1 MFLFI
6 NYLQFM
12 FCIHCIPRIEM
23 LPSVY
28 FFRTYLQ
35 FIKEAPCG
43 APLDFPL
50 YKNSIQFYVLHQYT
64 LVFLCINIEFT
75 MKLLCILMVVIVWQ
89 DFRVE
94 SKTSA
99 IDIPVQR
106 TKCKQDLDC
115 PYNLQCCIFNGDFY
129 GQCQKECPCK
139 CREDSDCQQGTKC
152 CKGQCLPPSECKS
165 KIQLILISITHI

>member
-1 MFLFI
+1 
-6 NYLQFM
+6 M

-43 APLDFPL
+43 APLDFHL
-50 YKNSIQFYVLHQYT
+50 YKNSIEFDALHQYT

-115 PYNLQCCIFNGDFY
+115 PNNLQCCIFNGDFY
-129 GQCQKECPCK
+129 GQCKKECPCK

-152 CKGQCLPPSECKS
+152 CEGQCLPPSECKS
-165 KIQLILISITHI
+165 KFN